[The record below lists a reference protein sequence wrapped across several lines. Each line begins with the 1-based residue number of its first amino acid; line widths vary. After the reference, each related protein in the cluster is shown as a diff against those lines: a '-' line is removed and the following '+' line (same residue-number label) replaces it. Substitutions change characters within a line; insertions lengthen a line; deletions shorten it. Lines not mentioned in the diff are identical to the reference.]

1 MRVDHI
7 TPPWV
12 LNVNGTVSVQ
22 VFLVECVF
30 KIYSRFQNENIY
42 ISSNMIL
49 NIPFR
54 LLDIINF
61 VKTSLLMLLSV
72 ARWTKVLNLN
82 VISCVTS

>member
-1 MRVDHI
+1 
-7 TPPWV
+7 
-12 LNVNGTVSVQ
+12 
-22 VFLVECVF
+22 
-30 KIYSRFQNENIY
+30 
-42 ISSNMIL
+42 MIL